1 VRGKLIKTTTTTPIQ
16 SRGHP
21 VVLRGIRIVGG
32 APTDMRI
39 QDGRIA
45 GIIPS
50 GNAPGVLSGDA
61 IIADAHGLIALP
73 GFVDLHTHLR
83 EPAIACTSDEVS
95 ETIATG
101 TRAAAAGGY
110 IDVFAMANTNP
121 VCDSADR
128 VRDVVER
135 AQRDALT
142 RVHVVGAITR
152 GLCGQTLAPIEE
164 MAAAGARMFSDDG
177 HCVDDPALLREALA
191 IAARR
196 GLVVAQHA
204 QDGSLAGR
212 GQINES
218 RTCCDTGLT
227 PWPAAAEEIVI
238 ARDVVLAGHTGAA
251 LHICHLSTAG
261 SVEIVR
267 WAKSR
272 GWRVTAEVTPHHL
285 LLSDELAALTDPLFK
300 VNPPL
305 RTPEDVTALRAAL
318 LDGTID
324 AVATDHAPHT
334 ASAKARSW
342 TDAPFGMT
350 GLETAL
356 PVVARVLAEE
366 NGGQV
371 DWHHLVTVMSTSP
384 ARIGGIA
391 DRAGRPLAV
400 GEAASFCLVDPAVR
414 WTVDPARQH
423 SRSANTPFRGT
434 TFDHRVVATYIDGIP
449 VHGPHPQEWQ

>member
-1 VRGKLIKTTTTTPIQ
+1 MNTTTTSIRSTG
-16 SRGHP
+16 RP
-21 VVLRGIRIVGG
+21 VVLRGVRIVGG
-32 APTDMRI
+32 PPTDMRV
-39 QDGRIA
+39 QNGRIA
-45 GIIPS
+45 GITPS
-50 GNAPGVLSGDA
+50 GAGSGVPAGDA
-61 IIADAHGLIALP
+61 ITTDAHGLIALP
-73 GFVDLHTHLR
+73 GLVDLHTHLR
-83 EPAIACTSDEVS
+83 EPAITSTSDEIS

-110 IDVFAMANTNP
+110 TDVFAMANTNP
-121 VCDSADR
+121 VCDSPDR

-135 AQRDALT
+135 ARRDALT
-142 RVHVVGAITR
+142 RVHVVGAITHGLR
-152 GLCGQTLAPIEE
+152 GEALAPIEE

-177 HCVDDPALLREALA
+177 HCVDDPALIRDALA

-196 GLVVAQHA
+196 GLVLAQHA
-204 QDGSLAGR
+204 QDGSLAAR
-212 GQINES
+212 GQINEGYA
-218 RTCCDTGLT
+218 CCGTGLT

-238 ARDVVLAGHTGAA
+238 ARDVILARHTGAA

-285 LLSDELAALTDPLFK
+285 MLTDELAALTDPLFK

-305 RTPEDVTALRAAL
+305 RAPEDVTALRAAL

-371 DWHHLVTVMSTSP
+371 DWHHLAKVMSAGP

-400 GEAASFCLVDPAVR
+400 GEPASFCLVDTAAR

-434 TFDHRVVATYIDGIP
+434 TFEHQVVATYLDGIP
-449 VHGPHPQEWQ
+449 IHGPHQGRQ